1 MIIDDHIRTLIRAA
15 EVGGPKADDSLRAL
29 VVALH
34 HACQRP
40 EVRARTAALHAASSP
55 GLGAYPL
62 DADGYAVAFDALTD
76 EEAFLDAWRRYGIV
90 VGKGILTDGQCAAVR
105 DGIKARFNALSR
117 GTCDLDRPE
126 TWAAMPADENGT
138 PVLSRGFFEIY
149 HDDILAQIRQNV
161 RAYVHHVLIWGRAD
175 LWSSFDRLGVK
186 LPAHAESK
194 ALPLH
199 VDQNP
204 NVHPHFKTVQ
214 GVLALTDCP
223 VERGT
228 FVGVPGS
235 RDYFP
240 AYGAMA
246 QNRGEFVEL
255 DTNASIAPQLAAQA
269 QPIPLRAGD
278 MVSWDSRT
286 THANSEN
293 ISDQARMV
301 MYHAYGPAREDLPGA
316 VAARREALRTGI
328 GSNMREALMHA
339 SKKSRYSDYPALAA
353 TRVPEKLNIL
363 GKLVYGTESYE
374 KIIAAPAP

>member
-1 MIIDDHIRTLIRAA
+1 MIIDDNIRALVRAA
-15 EVGGPKADDSLRAL
+15 ETGGPGADTALRQL
-29 VVALH
+29 VAALH
-34 HACQRP
+34 AACQRP
-40 EVRARTAALHAASSP
+40 EVKARTAALHAAGSP
-55 GLGAYPL
+55 ELGSYPV

-76 EEAFLDAWRRYGIV
+76 ESGFIAAWQRYGMV
-90 VGKGILTDGQCAAVR
+90 VGKGILSSAACADVR
-105 DGIKARFNALSR
+105 DGIKARFNALSH
-117 GTCDLDRPE
+117 GACNLDRPE
-126 TWAAMPADENGT
+126 TWANMPVDGNGT
-138 PVLSRGFFEIY
+138 PILSRGFFEIY
-149 HDDILAQIRQNV
+149 HDDLLAQIRQNV
-161 RAYVHHVLIWGRAD
+161 RAYVHYVLIWGRAD

-186 LPAHAESK
+186 LPGHEESK

-204 NVHPHFKTVQ
+204 NVHPDFKTVQ
-214 GVLALTDCP
+214 GVLALCDCP

-255 DTNASIAPQLAAQA
+255 DTTASIAPLMQKHA
-269 QPIPLRAGD
+269 QPIPLHAGD

-293 ISDQARMV
+293 ISDQMRVV
-301 MYHAYGPAREDLPGA
+301 MYHAYGPAREDLPEA
-316 VAARREALRTGI
+316 IDARREALRSGI

-339 SKKSRYSDYPALAA
+339 SKKSRYTEYDALA
-353 TRVPEKLNIL
+353 RVRAPEQLNIL
-363 GKLVYGTESYE
+363 GKLVYGTETYA
-374 KIIAAPAP
+374 KIIATPAP

>member
-1 MIIDDHIRTLIRAA
+1 MIINDNIRALVRAA
-15 EVGGPKADDSLRAL
+15 ETGGPGADAAMREL

-34 HACQRP
+34 AACERP
-40 EVRARTAALHAASSP
+40 EVKARTAALHAAPAP

-62 DADGYAVAFDALTD
+62 DADGYAVAFDALFD
-76 EEAFLDAWRRYGIV
+76 ETAFLAAWQRYGIV
-90 VGKGILTDGQCAAVR
+90 VGKGILTGGQCAAVR

-117 GTCDLDRPE
+117 GACDMGRPE
-126 TWAAMPADENGT
+126 TWANMPADDNGV
-138 PVLSRGFFEIY
+138 PILSRGFFEIY
-149 HDDILAQIRQNV
+149 HDDLLAQIRQNV
-161 RAYVHHVLIWGRAD
+161 RAYVQHVFIWGRAD

-186 LPAHAESK
+186 LPGHAESK

-235 RDYFP
+235 RDYFS
-240 AYGAMA
+240 AYGVMA

-255 DTNASIAPQLAAQA
+255 DTTSSIAPVMQNHA

-301 MYHAYGPAREDLPGA
+301 MYHAYGPARADLPEA
-316 VAARREALRTGI
+316 IAARREALRTGI

-339 SKKSRYSDYPALAA
+339 SKKSRYSDYDALARV
-353 TRVPEKLNIL
+353 RVPEQLNLL
-363 GKLVYGTESYE
+363 GKLVYGTETYA
-374 KIIAAPAP
+374 KIIATPAP

>member
-1 MIIDDHIRTLIRAA
+1 MIIDDNIRVLVRAA
-15 EVGGPKADDSLRAL
+15 ETGGPDTDAVLRRL
-29 VVALH
+29 VLALH
-34 HACQRP
+34 TACERP
-40 EVRARTAALHAASSP
+40 DVKARTAVLHAAASP
-55 GLGAYPL
+55 GLAAYPV

-76 EEAFLDAWRRYGIV
+76 EAAFIAAWQQYGMV
-90 VGKGILTDGQCAAVR
+90 VGKGILTPAACAAVR

-117 GTCDLDRPE
+117 GACDLDRPE
-126 TWAAMPADENGT
+126 TWANMPADDKGV
-138 PVLSRGFFEIY
+138 PILSRGFFEIY
-149 HDDILAQIRQNV
+149 HDDLLAQIRQNV

-186 LPAHAESK
+186 LPAHEESK
-194 ALPLH
+194 ALSLH

-214 GVLALTDCP
+214 GVLALCDCP

-240 AYGAMA
+240 AYAAMA
-246 QNRGEFVEL
+246 QNRGEFVEM
-255 DTNASIAPQLAAQA
+255 DVSAPIAPLMKQHA

-293 ISDQARMV
+293 MSDQMRVV
-301 MYHAYGPAREDLPGA
+301 MYHAYGPAREDLPEA
-316 VAARREALRTGI
+316 IEARREALRTGI

-339 SKKSRYSDYPALAA
+339 SKKSRYSDYDALA
-353 TRVPEKLNIL
+353 RVRAPEKLNLL
-363 GKLVYGTESYE
+363 GKLVYGTETYA
-374 KIIAAPAP
+374 KIIATPAP